1 MKEFFEQIKE
11 KVEELKNNP
20 ATSFGLIFPYFL
32 VIGLIIGLYFI
43 SNLEFVSRQKFNP
56 ALLDTVKVMDLT
68 LQESKIVPPVD
79 LNKIKIETQDL
90 LAEGETIYKTNCASC
105 HGETG
110 AGGGPASVGMNP
122 APRNFTSKDGWKN
135 GTKLSNIYTT
145 LQEGIAGSAMIAY
158 DFLKPQ
164 EKFAVAHYIRKNFI
178 PEPEADSE
186 DDLKSLDA
194 LYNLSAGT
202 FVPAQIP
209 VVAAEKLKLNDYSV
223 EITKFNNAVKK
234 FNDLKNKNAIDAYL
248 INRNAAFMLLVKD
261 SNWKQSASS
270 FKNLVLKNLENN
282 VFSPK
287 IVSLNDKELSQLHS
301 NLLLLFN

>member
-11 KVEELKNNP
+11 KVEDLKNNP
-20 ATSFGLIFPYFL
+20 ATSFGFIFPYFL
-32 VIGLIIGLYFI
+32 AIGLITGLYFI
-43 SNLEFVSRQKFNP
+43 SNLEFVARQKFNP

-79 LNKIKIETQDL
+79 INKIKVETQEL
-90 LAEGETIYKTNCASC
+90 LSEGEAIYKTNCASC

-209 VVAAEKLKLNDYSV
+209 VVDAEKLKLNDYSV
-223 EITKFNNAVKK
+223 EIKKFDNAVKK
-234 FNDLKNKNAIDAYL
+234 FNDLTNKSAIDSYL
-248 INRNAAFMLLVKD
+248 INRNAAFMLLIKD

-270 FKNLVLKNLENN
+270 FKNLVLRNLENN

>member
-79 LNKIKIETQDL
+79 LNKIKVETQEL
-90 LAEGETIYKTNCASC
+90 LAEGEAIYKTNCASC

-223 EITKFNNAVKK
+223 EITKFNNAAKK
-234 FNDLKNKNAIDAYL
+234 FNDLTNKNAIDAYF

>member
-11 KVEELKNNP
+11 KVEDLKNNP
-20 ATSFGLIFPYFL
+20 ATSFGFIFPYFL
-32 VIGLIIGLYFI
+32 AIGLITGLYFI
-43 SNLEFVSRQKFNP
+43 SNLEFVARQKFNP

-79 LNKIKIETQDL
+79 INKIKVETQEL
-90 LAEGETIYKTNCASC
+90 LSEGEAIYKTNCASC

-209 VVAAEKLKLNDYSV
+209 VVDAEKLKLNDYSV
-223 EITKFNNAVKK
+223 EIKK
-234 FNDLKNKNAIDAYL
+234 FDNAD
-248 INRNAAFMLLVKD
+248 RKSV
-261 SNWKQSASS
+261 
-270 FKNLVLKNLENN
+270 V
-282 VFSPK
+282 
-287 IVSLNDKELSQLHS
+287 
-301 NLLLLFN
+301 